1 MRITTNRRSNNRHLI
16 SVHDRLDKGDE
27 INFFA
32 DFDYLLMGI
41 VLAISILGL
50 VILASASENMYQ
62 DKGAMAMIIQ
72 IIGLVVGFAC
82 ALIMAY
88 LDYYLFRLFCFPFYI
103 CNILLMCLVFTPL
116 GAGEQ
121 GGSTSW
127 LDLGII
133 TYQPSELM
141 KLAMILMIAKILE
154 RAQKHGFTIKTYIQV
169 IATFIFPLG
178 LVLIQKDMGQAMVFV
193 FCFLVA
199 VFIGRMPWKYIA
211 YTVAVGGMAIPFVWK
226 FAMNDTRRERFL
238 AFIDPEK
245 YTDYAYQQQQS
256 VTAIGSGGLV
266 GQGIGNGEMN
276 TGKLIPVKLSDS
288 IFAVLGEET
297 GFIGCFLVLL
307 LLTVLL
313 LRMLTVSKY
322 AREPFGQIVSAGI
335 FAMFAFNI
343 FENIGMNL
351 GIMPI
356 TGLPLP
362 FVSKGG
368 SAMITNY
375 IAVGVLL
382 SISMRKRNES
392 FF

>member
-1 MRITTNRRSNNRHLI
+1 MRIAAGYKKNNRRLI

-41 VLAISILGL
+41 VLTISIFGL
-50 VILASASENMYQ
+50 VILASASENMYRDQ
-62 DKGAMAMIIQ
+62 GAMAMIVQ

-82 ALIMAY
+82 AVVMAY
-88 LDYYLFRLFCFPFYI
+88 LDYYLFRLFCFPFYL
-103 CNILLMCLVFTPL
+103 CNLFLMCLVFTPL

-121 GGSTSW
+121 GGSNSW
-127 LDLGII
+127 LNLGVT

-141 KLAMILMIAKILE
+141 KLAMMLMLAKILE
-154 RAQKHGFTIKTYIQV
+154 RAQRHGFTFKIYIQ
-169 IATFIFPLG
+169 IILTFIFPLG
-178 LVLIQKDMGQAMVFV
+178 LVLLQKDMGQAMVFT
-193 FCFLVA
+193 FAFLVTI
-199 VFIGRMPWKYIA
+199 FIGRMPWKYMLSTI
-211 YTVAVGGMAIPFVWK
+211 AVGGIAIPFVWK

-245 YTDYAYQQQQS
+245 YSDYAYQQQQS

-288 IFAVLGEET
+288 IFAVMGEET
-297 GFIGCFLVLL
+297 GFIGCFLIIL
-307 LLTVLL
+307 LLTVLM
-313 LRMLTVSKY
+313 LRMLTISKY
-322 AREPFGQIVSAGI
+322 AREPLGQIVAAGI
-335 FAMFAFNI
+335 LAMFAFNI

-375 IAVGVLL
+375 IAIGVLL
-382 SISMRKRNES
+382 SISMRKKNES